1 MASKDDSPT
10 SLHGQPWSV
19 WADRLGRDSPLSDT
33 DEQSKVNQTKEGD
46 AMKLPKQDMSFYG
59 LCPVRDEFYLV
70 TCNYC
75 QRVCTPQGLKNHI
88 ELKHAQEWTSCQSQL
103 PESLDNC
110 VHPTAAAPVSSSAKA
125 KATKKAATGQSA
137 MPTSLAYLLASP
149 AAPLKPRGGSG
160 GTSSKRVSGSKPASS
175 AASNIVSH
183 GPANKIP
190 TPIVSALTGTS
201 YDKVPSPQQP
211 PPVQFSPLQPTL
223 TAPSPV
229 SPLTAGGPAGTGVM
243 TPSPAITMT
252 VAVDSSG
259 NQTVQIH
266 LPEIGNGVMLADSPA
281 DLGASVSNACG
292 SSGVQ
297 NRSGKKQ
304 RKTSKSERRMLPVK
318 ERELDLEKHCG
329 VWMSDLNRACTRS
342 LTCKAHS
349 LTLRRAVQGRSR
361 PFDDLLAEHRA
372 VKESVTKQGKDGAN
386 LPAGAAH
393 QPVAKPTLSNV
404 VPCQASAVPKLGRPP
419 LVRPPPAK
427 KLLTSLLQS
436 QPQPAVGSELSV
448 EVLPLTESQNVQHL
462 PSSGLLTRV
471 FPSTVMPAV
480 SLTFTPHHPKP
491 LAVCSFGLRRHVSRA
506 SAAPDR
512 KWDFLRST
520 VRSTL
525 KRSAASSAV
534 RSISTASGTLGLQS
548 LLRPSITQ
556 PSSSHHLMSHES
568 NSIELPNGLQL
579 SIGVQPEGH
588 NHHHHRARL
597 KKSLLNG
604 VTGGHP
610 TEQEQADDLME
621 GFDGLVGEDGVL
633 TFLNQTSE
641 GTASLSLMA
650 DLSAGNITFSELNHQ
665 AGGGGGNVSAGPRLH
680 STSTSLLLQPDPGDP
695 M

>member
-1 MASKDDSPT
+1 MASNDDSPT

-33 DEQSKVNQTKEGD
+33 DEQSKVNQKKEGD
-46 AMKLPKQDMSFYG
+46 AMKLPKQDMLFFG

-88 ELKHAQEWTSCQSQL
+88 ELKHAQEWTNCQL
-103 PESLDNC
+103 PESMDNC
-110 VHPTAAAPVSSSAKA
+110 VHPSASAPVGNSAKA
-125 KATKKAATGQSA
+125 KAAKKAATGQPA
-137 MPTSLAYLLASP
+137 MPNSLAYLLATP
-149 AAPLKPRGGSG
+149 AAPLKQRGAGS
-160 GTSSKRVSGSKPASS
+160 SSASKRVAANKPPAAA
-175 AASNIVSH
+175 AASAVLNVVSH
-183 GPANKIP
+183 GPASSKIP
-190 TPIVSALTGTS
+190 APVASALIGTP
-201 YDKVPSPQQP
+201 YDKIPSPQQP
-211 PPVQFSPLQPTL
+211 PPVQFSPMQPTL

-229 SPLTAGGPAGTGVM
+229 SPLTANAGVM

-281 DLGASVSNACG
+281 DLGASASNAGGG
-292 SSGVQ
+292 SSVLL

-304 RKTSKSERRMLPVK
+304 RKTSKSDRRMLPVK

-361 PFDDLLAEHRA
+361 SFDDLLAEHRA
-372 VKESVTKQGKDGAN
+372 VKELVIKQLKDGAS
-386 LPAGAAH
+386 LPAGAAL
-393 QPVAKPTLSNV
+393 QPVAK
-404 VPCQASAVPKLGRPP
+404 VPPIVGACQASAVPKLGRPP
-419 LVRPPPAK
+419 LARPPPAK
-427 KLLTSLLQS
+427 KLLTSLLQT
-436 QPQPAVGSELSV
+436 QPQSVGSELSV
-448 EVLPLTESQNVQHL
+448 EVLPLTESQNSQQL
-462 PSSGLLTRV
+462 PSSGLLQRA

-491 LAVCSFGLRRHVSRA
+491 LAVCSFGLRRQVSRA
-506 SAAPDR
+506 GVAPDR

-525 KRSAASSAV
+525 QRSAAKSMV
-534 RSISTASGTLGLQS
+534 RSVATASGAVGLQS
-548 LLRPSITQ
+548 LLRPSIVQ
-556 PSSSHHLMSHES
+556 PASGHHLLSHENS
-568 NSIELPNGLQL
+568 SIELPNGLQL

-588 NHHHHRARL
+588 NHHHHRVRF

-610 TEQEQADDLME
+610 TEQVDDDLME

-633 TFLNQTSE
+633 TFLNQSNE
-641 GTASLSLMA
+641 GTAALSLMA
-650 DLSAGNITFSELNHQ
+650 DLSAG
-665 AGGGGGNVSAGPRLH
+665 
-680 STSTSLLLQPDPGDP
+680 DP